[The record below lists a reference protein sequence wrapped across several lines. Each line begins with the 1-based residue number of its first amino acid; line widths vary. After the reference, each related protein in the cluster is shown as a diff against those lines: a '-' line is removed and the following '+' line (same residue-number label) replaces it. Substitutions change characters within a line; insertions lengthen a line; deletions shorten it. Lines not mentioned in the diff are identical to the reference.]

1 MSCEYI
7 QVPME
12 ARGVEFPLEL
22 EGWWLPVAQ
31 SGYGELN
38 LGPVL
43 EQGTLLL
50 LSHLFR
56 HCCLTILTHFL
67 RVFMSRPWY
76 VKLITNYV
84 VSIQIW
90 GIIVIVAPLA
100 WRSGS
105 LERWWQRSFE
115 TTFST
120 AELMGVSLLSVL
132 EFCLTHYSIFLKAYN
147 MSSFLYILLIFIFK
161 GDYDR
166 TFARRW
172 YKQYDSGNHWTQMQ
186 WSI

>member
-7 QVPME
+7 QASRE

-43 EQGTLLL
+43 EHDTLLL

-67 RVFMSRPWY
+67 RVFMSRLWY

-90 GIIVIVAPLA
+90 DIIVIVAPLA
-100 WRSGS
+100 WRSDS
-105 LERWWQRSFE
+105 LECWWQCSFE

-132 EFCLTHYSIFLKAYN
+132 EFCLTHYFIFLEAYN
-147 MSSFLYILLIFIFK
+147 MSSFLYILLVFIFK
-161 GDYDR
+161 GD
-166 TFARRW
+166 
-172 YKQYDSGNHWTQMQ
+172 
-186 WSI
+186 